1 MISISRIVKRSAVA
15 LAVSVVAIAVIGTA
29 VIATYD
35 WNHARGWISK
45 QVSEKTGRELVIG
58 GNLEVHPFSLTPR
71 VRAERI
77 TLSNADWGE
86 KKTMLAAEVVEFSFS
101 LMDLLRGRV
110 IFTDVA
116 LDKAAALLQRDAQGR
131 RNWILRPSSSLTAE
145 SPVIRRLSVNDGR
158 LLVKDKVTDTDVDL
172 QVRPAST
179 EPYGIG
185 VQAQGRVKGIPVT
198 LKGAGGGLLTLIDE
212 DAPYP
217 LKLDGSAGGAQLS
230 FEGKITGLATLSQID
245 GRLSLAGRD
254 LALLADALKI
264 ALPHTAAYKLVGN
277 LERRGAEWRFT
288 GFRGIV
294 GSSDLSGDFRVN
306 TEAVRPVVNAKLASR
321 NLDIADLS
329 GFVGTK
335 PGAAGA
341 VKRPGKVLPSEPFDL
356 SKLRRIDAHVSLTAA
371 RLRDRDTLPL
381 DNLKA
386 TLNLVDGVFK
396 LEPLVFGVAGG
407 SMDSQVTVDA
417 RSNALAMSVNST
429 FKNLRLNQL
438 IPKAEILSASFGA
451 VEGGLQL
458 KGTGNS
464 TAAALATSNG
474 QINLYSRGGK
484 VSNLLLEYA
493 GTDIAEIVRFWVGGD
508 QQIQLR
514 CGIATFTVKNGL
526 MTSETMVVDTDDTYI
541 GGKGTVSLRNE
552 TLNLTLTPLPKDVS
566 IVALRGPLHVTG
578 TFAHPKFGLDKG
590 YLAGRIGASVL
601 LGLLNPLAALV
612 PLIETGPGKDAPCA
626 QLLNSVQVAANSRK
640 PSSVVR

>member
-1 MISISRIVKRSAVA
+1 MIGISRIVKRTAVA
-15 LAVSVVAIAVIGTA
+15 LAVSVFAIAVVGTV
-29 VIATYD
+29 VIATFD
-35 WNHARGWISK
+35 WNRARGWISK

-58 GNLEVHPFSLTPR
+58 GNLDVRPFSLTPR
-71 VRAERI
+71 VRAEQI

-86 KKTMLAAEVVEFSFS
+86 KKPMLTAETVEFSFS
-101 LMDLLRGRV
+101 LLDLLRGRV

-116 LDKAAALLQRDAQGR
+116 LDKAAVLLQRDALGR
-131 RNWILRPSSSLTAE
+131 RNWILRPASSLTAE
-145 SPVIRRLSVNDGR
+145 SPVIHRLLVNDGR

-172 QVRPAST
+172 QVRSVSS

-198 LKGAGGGLLTLIDE
+198 LKGAGGGLLTLIEE
-212 DAPYP
+212 DSPYP

-230 FEGKITGLATLSQID
+230 FEGKITGLAALSRID

-254 LALLADALKI
+254 LALLGDALKI
-264 ALPHTAAYKLVGN
+264 ALPHTAAYKLAGN
-277 LERRGAEWRFT
+277 LKRHGTGWRFT

-294 GSSDLSGDFRVN
+294 GSSDLSGDFHVN
-306 TEAVRPVVNAKLASR
+306 TNAVRPVINAKLASH
-321 NLDIADLS
+321 NLDIADLG

-335 PGAAGA
+335 PGTASA

-371 RLRDRDTLPL
+371 RFRDRDTLPL

-386 TLNLVDGVFK
+386 TLNLVDGMFK
-396 LEPLVFGVAGG
+396 LEPFVFGIAGG
-407 SMDSQVTVDA
+407 SMDSQVIVDA
-417 RSNALAMSVNST
+417 RSTALTMSVSST
-429 FKNLRLNQL
+429 FKNLRISQL
-438 IPKAEILSASFGA
+438 VPKAEILNESFGA
-451 VEGGLQL
+451 VDGRLQL

-464 TAAALATSNG
+464 TATALATSNG
-474 QINLYSRGGK
+474 RIDLYSRGGK
-484 VSNLLLEYA
+484 VSNLLMEYA

-514 CGIATFTVKNGL
+514 CGIVAFTVKNGL
-526 MTSETMVVDTDDTYI
+526 MTSETLVVDTDDTYI
-541 GGKGTVSLRNE
+541 GGKGTISLQNE
-552 TLNLTLTPLPKDVS
+552 TLNLTLTPLPKDIS
-566 IVALRGPLHVTG
+566 FVALRGPLHVTG
-578 TFAHPKFGLDKG
+578 TFANPKFGLDKG

-626 QLLNSVQVAANSRK
+626 QLLNSVRVAANSRK